1 MTIFKKKPFMLVLT
15 ILLSM
20 TMVLA
25 ACGGGSEEAGGD
37 SGDSGSDDTYTIR
50 VAYSVP
56 EDHASHIAGL
66 AFKEDIEEKSDG
78 RIQIELYPNGQLYAS
93 DREAVE
99 AVQLNN
105 IEMTVVATPTM
116 ATFTPEFSIFDLPF
130 LFDSREAAYK
140 AMDGDLG
147 DALNEKV
154 SEIGLVSLGY
164 GENGFRHLLNSKR
177 PIEKPEDMQGL
188 KMRVMENKVYEDM
201 FNTLGA
207 NSSPLAFGEL
217 YSALQQG
224 VYDGMDNPISLVS
237 SMKFYEVQE
246 YMTLS
251 SHTFAPIISV
261 MNKDFYDSLPED
273 LQEILQESMTN
284 VYNQTQRE
292 TTQQQDEEKLAELEQ
307 ELEINEL
314 TAEQKEAFAE
324 ALQPIYD
331 KYSGDI
337 GEDLIDMARAA
348 NE

>member
-1 MTIFKKKPFMLVLT
+1 MKNTKKLFILMLTL
-15 ILLSM
+15 ILSLS
-20 TMVLA
+20 LA
-25 ACGGGSEEAGGD
+25 ACSSGSKETSGSGEGD
-37 SGDSGSDDTYTIR
+37 SDKTYTMR

-66 AFKEDIEEKSDG
+66 AFKEDIEAKSDG
-78 RIQIELYPNGQLYAS
+78 KIKVELYPNGQLYAS

-116 ATFTPEFSIFDLPF
+116 ATFAPEFSIFDLPF

-147 DALNEKV
+147 KALNEKV
-154 SEIGLVSLGY
+154 DEIGLVNLGY
-164 GENGFRHLLNSKR
+164 GENGFRHLLNSKH
-177 PIEKPEDMQGL
+177 PIEKPEDMKGL

-251 SHTFAPIISV
+251 GHTFAPLVSV
-261 MNKDFYDSLPED
+261 INKEYFEGMPED

-284 VYNQTQRE
+284 VYNKTQRE
-292 TTQQQDEEKLAELEQ
+292 TTQNQDEEKLGELEK

-314 TAEQKEAFAE
+314 TPDQKQAFVD